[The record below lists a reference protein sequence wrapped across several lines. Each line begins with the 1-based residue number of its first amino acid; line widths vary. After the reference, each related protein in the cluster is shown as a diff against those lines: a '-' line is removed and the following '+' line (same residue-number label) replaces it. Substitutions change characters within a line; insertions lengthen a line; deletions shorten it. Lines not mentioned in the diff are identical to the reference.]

1 MVKSMKAYRS
11 KTRSPI
17 FFFILALIILFV
29 FPKRAFAHGG
39 DGIVSPMAGP
49 LAWGFLGFGILVIL
63 GVAAVLI
70 NAKPPL
76 AQDDLSRAFQESS
89 GWKGYI
95 HRVKLFSRNAR
106 LYMIHV
112 VGMDVIYGTWSGMFN
127 R

>member
-1 MVKSMKAYRS
+1 
-11 KTRSPI
+11 
-17 FFFILALIILFV
+17 
-29 FPKRAFAHGG
+29 
-39 DGIVSPMAGP
+39 MAGP

-112 VGMDVIYGTWSGMFN
+112 VGMDVIYGTWSVMFN
-127 R
+127 LYLLGIGFDVSFIGLRILVASIASAVVSIPAGVISDRIGRKLSFI